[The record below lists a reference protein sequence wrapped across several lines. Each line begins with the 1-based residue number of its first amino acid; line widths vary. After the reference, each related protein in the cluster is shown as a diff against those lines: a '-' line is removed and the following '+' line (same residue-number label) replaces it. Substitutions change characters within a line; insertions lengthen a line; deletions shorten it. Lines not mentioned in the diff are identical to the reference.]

1 MWTLNHAHY
10 FCSCVSRLRQFAAL
24 NQTLQY
30 MQCILFYVYGM
41 WTLND
46 ADCTFLQMYVDQT
59 LQYMYADCPSLH
71 NNACNSQLCKLYFC
85 SLCISMQT
93 FNLFPHVQCTS
104 YIAMV
109 YALYVRRS
117 FVQTFLFTFITFKKN
132 TYIISHNLCSAS
144 FQQQLFHD
152 IFPNSFPTPG
162 AAFFKAFLVFFDGGV
177 VPF

>member
-1 MWTLNHAHY
+1 
-10 FCSCVSRLRQFAAL
+10 
-24 NQTLQY
+24 
-30 MQCILFYVYGM
+30 
-41 WTLND
+41 
-46 ADCTFLQMYVDQT
+46 MYVDSQPCT
-59 LQYMYADCPSLH
+59 LLLFLCNCKQIAPICCSQPNTSIHAVYTFLCLWYVDSQRRRLYFSTNVCGPNTQCPSLH
-71 NNACNSQLCKLYFC
+71 NNACNSQPCKLYFC

-144 FQQQLFHD
+144 FQQPLFHD

-162 AAFFKAFLVFFDGGV
+162 AAFFKAFLVYLSAS
-177 VPF
+177 